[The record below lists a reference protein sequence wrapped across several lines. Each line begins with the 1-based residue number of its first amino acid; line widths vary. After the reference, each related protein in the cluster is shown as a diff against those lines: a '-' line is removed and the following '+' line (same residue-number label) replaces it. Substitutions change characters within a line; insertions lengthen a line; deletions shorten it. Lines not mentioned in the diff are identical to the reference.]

1 MWWRSQVRRSSRQGD
16 DEGLARALYVD
27 AAVAA
32 ATGGLVS
39 SWFVLTADGGTVAVA
54 GGAVG
59 IPYAGTPDDELLRLL
74 GASLVVLAAPWFA
87 TLAASRLGRERA
99 EVRP

>member
-1 MWWRSQVRRSSRQGD
+1 VRRSSRQGD
-16 DEGLARALYVD
+16 DEGLARALYVG
-27 AAVAA
+27 AVAA

>member
-1 MWWRSQVRRSSRQGD
+1 M
-16 DEGLARALYVD
+16 D

-59 IPYAGTPDDELLRLL
+59 ISYAGTDDELLRLL